1 MQTKNEKAIKANGI
15 SEYVEIKD
23 CKAIY
28 KKKKEKEV
36 ARGVRE
42 KTLLIQLLFIFLH
55 KYNKRGYKREI
66 YQQYPLNYIILNC
79 IWLHV

>member
-1 MQTKNEKAIKANGI
+1 MINKRDTMQTKNEKAIKANGI

-36 ARGVRE
+36 ARAYG
-42 KTLLIQLLFIFLH
+42 KNPINTIT
-55 KYNKRGYKREI
+55 I
-66 YQQYPLNYIILNC
+66 YFSAQVQ
-79 IWLHV
+79 